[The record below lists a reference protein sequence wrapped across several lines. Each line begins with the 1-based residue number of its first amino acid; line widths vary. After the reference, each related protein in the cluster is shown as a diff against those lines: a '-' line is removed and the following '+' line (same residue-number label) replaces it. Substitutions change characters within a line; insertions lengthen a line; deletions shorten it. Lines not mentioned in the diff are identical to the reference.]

1 MDPVTQGVLGAI
13 AAQGTSATKNLAKA
27 AIIGAIAG
35 MAPDLDVLIRSS
47 TDPLLGLE
55 FHRQFTHSLFFIPI
69 GGLLCSLIL
78 FPLLGKR
85 WGFSFIQTALLCTV
99 GFATHGLLDG
109 CTSYGTLLLWPLSDH
124 RFSWDTI
131 SIIDPLFTLPLL
143 TLIILAAKRKKRVY
157 VVSAFIWCFI
167 YIALGF
173 IQHSRA
179 IDLGNELAESR
190 GHNPSRLEVKPSF
203 GNLIVWKLIYEANG
217 VFYVDALKPGV
228 TSPRI
233 WQGTSI
239 PKLDIQRDL
248 PWLDLSSQQAED
260 IKRFSWFSQDYVAID
275 PANPLRVV
283 DMRYSM
289 VPNEIKPLWGITLSN
304 EVTSTDYVYFSSE
317 RGDSRG
323 ALKTLWHMIF
333 E

>member
-27 AIIGAIAG
+27 AFIGAIAA
-35 MAPDLDVLIRSS
+35 MTPDLDVLIRSS
-47 TDPLLGLE
+47 ADPLLNLE

-85 WGFSFIQTALLCTV
+85 WGFSFTQTLLWCMV

-131 SIIDPLFTLPLL
+131 SIIDPLFTLPLI
-143 TLIILAAKRKKRVY
+143 TFVIFAARRKKRAY
-157 VVSAFIWCFI
+157 VVSAIIWCVF
-167 YIALGF
+167 YLSLGF
-173 IQHSRA
+173 VQHNRA
-179 IDLGNELAESR
+179 IDLGKELAESR
-190 GHNPSRLEVKPSF
+190 GHNPDRLEAKPSF
-203 GNLIVWKLIYEANG
+203 GNLVVWKLIYEADG
-217 VFYVDALKPGV
+217 VFYVDAIKPGL

-239 PKLDIQRDL
+239 AKLDITRDL
-248 PWLDLSSQQAED
+248 PWLDPNSQQAND
-260 IKRFSWFSQDYVAID
+260 IERFSWFSQAYIAID
-275 PANPLRVV
+275 PVNPLRVI
-283 DMRYSM
+283 DMRYSLL
-289 VPNEIKPLWGITLSN
+289 PNEIKPLWGITLSKD
-304 EVTSTDYVYFSSE
+304 VTPTDYVAFSSE
-317 RGDSRG
+317 RGDSRA
-323 ALKTLWHMIF
+323 ALKTLWNMIF